1 MTDRDD
7 SPPADE
13 TPIQKAL
20 RMKKAATAAKGAPS
34 GRARDGGLR
43 AAAAHSASRS
53 KPWMKK

>member
-1 MTDRDD
+1 MTDHDD

-20 RMKKAATAAKGAPS
+20 RLKKAAMAAKGSPS
-34 GRARDGGLR
+34 GRVRDGGLR

>member
-20 RMKKAATAAKGAPS
+20 RMKKAATAAKGSPS